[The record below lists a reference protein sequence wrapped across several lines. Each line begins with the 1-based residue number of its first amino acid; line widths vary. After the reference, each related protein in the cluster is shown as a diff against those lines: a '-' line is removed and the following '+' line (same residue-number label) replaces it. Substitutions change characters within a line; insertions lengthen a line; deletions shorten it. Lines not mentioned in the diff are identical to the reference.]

1 MERKYYLDNIRWM
14 TVLLVLVYHVFYL
27 FNGVGVL
34 GGVGA
39 FSEVQYQDA
48 VLYIIYPWFMVL
60 LFWIAGISARY
71 SLERRSHKEFLKSR
85 TVKLLVPATL
95 GLFVFQWVVG
105 YLNIKIGGGLEMI
118 PKFILYP
125 VCVISGIGPLWF
137 IQLLWLFS
145 LLLVVIC
152 KIDKREQF
160 YRFCGK
166 ANTGVILLLGLL
178 IWGAAQVLNVPVITV
193 YRFGIYFMA
202 FLMGYFVFSHDK
214 IQEKIE
220 RIRIPML
227 ILAIVGAAAYTWY
240 YFGENY
246 TDSACLKSLFTNVYL
261 WVVILAI
268 LGCFKAWGNRTNRF
282 ASYMTNASFG
292 IYIVHYAVVLYGCYF
307 FKNSTDLP
315 VVLIYVIAMI
325 LTLVLSTVLYE
336 ILKRIPV
343 LRYLILGMKS

>member
-14 TVLLVLVYHVFYL
+14 TVLLVVIYHVFYL

-60 LFWIAGISARY
+60 LFLIAGISARY

-85 TVKLLVPATL
+85 TVKLLVPSTL

-137 IQLLWLFS
+137 IQMLWIFS
-145 LLLVVIC
+145 LLLVVIR
-152 KIDKREQF
+152 KIDKREHF

-166 ANTGVILLLGLL
+166 ANTGVILLLGFL

-282 ASYMTNASFG
+282 ASHMTNASFG

-307 FKNSTDLP
+307 LKNSTDLP